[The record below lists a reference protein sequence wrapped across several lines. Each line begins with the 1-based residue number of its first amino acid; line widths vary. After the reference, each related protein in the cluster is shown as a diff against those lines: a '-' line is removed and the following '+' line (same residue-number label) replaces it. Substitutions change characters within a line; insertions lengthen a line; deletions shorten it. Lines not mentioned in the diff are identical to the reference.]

1 MTDPVQ
7 AAPGVPAHAAALG
20 APPAA
25 GGGLPSAAHQP
36 QWMSHLV
43 RQLGHLE
50 PEFFSR
56 FLPPDAGGRQSA
68 VLILFGPNADGGEDV
83 VLTERSHSM
92 RSHAGQ
98 VSFPGGSIDPTD
110 SGPVAAALREAKE
123 EVGLDPAGV
132 EVVAELPALYLP
144 PSNFV
149 VTPVLAWW
157 SEPSPIS
164 VVDHSEVARVL
175 RAPLSELTDPA
186 RRFTVTHPSGFA
198 GPAFDVDGLL
208 VWGFTAGLI
217 SKVIELAGLERSWD
231 RADHR
236 ALPAHFSGSDS
247 SIGARDGSVQ
257 PMVRAPRA
265 PS

>member
-1 MTDPVQ
+1 VTDPVQ
-7 AAPGVPAHAAALG
+7 AAPGIPAQDAALG
-20 APPAA
+20 APPV
-25 GGGLPSAAHQP
+25 GEGLPTAAHQP
-36 QWMSHLV
+36 EWMAHLV
-43 RQLGHLE
+43 AQLSQVE
-50 PEFFSR
+50 PEYFSR
-56 FLPPDAGGRQSA
+56 FLPPDEGGRQSA

-98 VSFPGGSIDPTD
+98 VSFPGGSIDADD
-110 SGPVAAALREAKE
+110 SGPVSAALREARE

-132 EVVAELPALYLP
+132 HVVAELPALYLP

-157 SEPSPIS
+157 AKPSPIS
-164 VVDHSEVARVL
+164 VVDHTEVARVL

-186 RRFTVTHPSGFA
+186 RRFTITHPSGFV

-231 RADHR
+231 RDDHR
-236 ALPAHFSGSDS
+236 PLPAHL
-247 SIGARDGSVQ
+247 IGAHDASTQPKARADG
-257 PMVRAPRA
+257 PPA
-265 PS
+265 

>member
-1 MTDPVQ
+1 VSDPLK
-7 AAPGVPAHAAALG
+7 AALG
-20 APPAA
+20 IPAQAAA
-25 GGGLPSAAHQP
+25 GPSSGAPQP
-36 QWMSHLV
+36 GWMTHLV
-43 RQLGHLE
+43 QQLGHQQ

-56 FLPPDAGGRQSA
+56 FLPPDEGGRQSA
-68 VLILFGPNADGGEDV
+68 VLILFGPNANGGEDV

-98 VSFPGGSIDPTD
+98 VSFPGGSIDPAD
-110 SGPVAAALREAKE
+110 SGPVSAALREARE

-132 EVVAELPALYLP
+132 QVVAELPALYLP

-157 SEPSPIS
+157 AEPSAIS

-186 RRFTVTHPSGFA
+186 RRFTITHPSGFV

-217 SKVIELAGLERSWD
+217 SKVIELAGLELSWD
-231 RADHR
+231 RDDHR
-236 ALPAHFSGSDS
+236 PLPEHFVAGRPGPALPPSP
-247 SIGARDGSVQ
+247 DG
-257 PMVRAPRA
+257 APR
-265 PS
+265 